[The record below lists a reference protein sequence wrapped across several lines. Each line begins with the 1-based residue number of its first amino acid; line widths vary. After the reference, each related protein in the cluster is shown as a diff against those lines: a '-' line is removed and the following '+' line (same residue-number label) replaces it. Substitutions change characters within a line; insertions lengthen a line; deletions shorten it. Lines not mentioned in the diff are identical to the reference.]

1 MKVKVIHFGKNG
13 SSDLRNTE
21 HLSTSKTMD
30 KTPQKDE
37 SDIDSDTGGMSSGE
51 EEEIDAELLNGE
63 CSDDDYR

>member
-1 MKVKVIHFGKNG
+1 MAAH
-13 SSDLRNTE
+13 LRNTE

-37 SDIDSDTGGMSSGE
+37 SDTDSDTGGMSSGK
-51 EEEIDAELLNGE
+51 EEEIDTELLNGE

>member
-1 MKVKVIHFGKNG
+1 MAAH
-13 SSDLRNTE
+13 LRNTE